1 MEKVITAVV
10 TTLICSFLG
19 GEGHKSEISKEE
31 AKKST
36 QVESFEAKS
45 PSEAKETVN
54 FDSIETSKK

>member
-19 GEGHKSEISKEE
+19 GEGHKSEVLKEE

-36 QVESFEAKS
+36 RVESFEAKS
-45 PSEAKETVN
+45 PSKAKETVN
-54 FDSIETSKK
+54 FDSLESSEK